1 MIITKLLI
9 MMIKMCDRPSI
20 NTCTFTYMI
29 IDIAIITIITVI
41 INITIITIIT
51 VIIIITS
58 ASTSF

>member
-1 MIITKLLI
+1 MIITKLLMMMI
-9 MMIKMCDRPSI
+9 MIKMCDRLSI

-29 IDIAIITIITVI
+29 IDIAIITLITVI
-41 INITIITIIT
+41 INITIIT